1 MSARAGPS
9 PVVFIPNPI
18 LGCRRSNTAATLA
31 ERCSGAAPRLVRLE
45 QSVAP
50 AAPTCHDDRQTLVP
64 TEYLRAAW
72 RTCGPAAAAARS
84 LRSPATLTSRDR
96 VGDIGVARVR
106 VGDVVRCCRFA
117 CRFVQQTECVWSAPR
132 ADAIGDCVRRVATP
146 AASGSERRREGTRYS
161 SSPWLARRRSRRLA
175 STRRSISRW
184 RRSTYARTSLSAL
197 ARSARASSA
206 A

>member
-1 MSARAGPS
+1 
-9 PVVFIPNPI
+9 VFIPNPI

-96 VGDIGVARVR
+96 VGDISIVRAVGADSPWAAGPPRTFDFALRRQRRSSVHSGVR
-106 VGDVVRCCRFA
+106 
-117 CRFVQQTECVWSAPR
+117 PP
-132 ADAIGDCVRRVATP
+132 IGDERFSLTNANCDEEMPRSGVSWHAIWCCSGADWWGVWLEAGGPGRVEIPRRQ
-146 AASGSERRREGTRYS
+146 
-161 SSPWLARRRSRRLA
+161 SR
-175 STRRSISRW
+175 
-184 RRSTYARTSLSAL
+184 LS
-197 ARSARASSA
+197 
-206 A
+206 